1 MGTVVTQLLPH
12 WQASWRR
19 ERAGRLLPSS
29 WLADQ
34 RPEAQ
39 EANHVWIDLLSAR
52 LALVGHPAALAAVA
66 DDDR

>member
-1 MGTVVTQLLPH
+1 MGTVVTRLLPH

-19 ERAGRLLPSS
+19 ERAGRLLPST

-39 EANHVWIDLLSAR
+39 RANDLWIDLLSAR
-52 LALVGHPAALAAVA
+52 LALVGRPAAVA
-66 DDDR
+66 GIAEDDR

>member
-1 MGTVVTQLLPH
+1 MGTVVTRLLPH

-29 WLADQ
+29 WLADE

-39 EANHVWIDLLSAR
+39 DANELWMDLLSAR
-52 LALVGHPAALAAVA
+52 FALVGHPAAVAGLA

>member
-1 MGTVVTQLLPH
+1 MGTVVTGLLPH

-19 ERAGRLLPSS
+19 ERAGRLLPST
-29 WLADQ
+29 WLADE

-39 EANHVWIDLLSAR
+39 AANRMWIDLLSAR
-52 LALVGHPAALAAVA
+52 HALVGHPSTIAAVA